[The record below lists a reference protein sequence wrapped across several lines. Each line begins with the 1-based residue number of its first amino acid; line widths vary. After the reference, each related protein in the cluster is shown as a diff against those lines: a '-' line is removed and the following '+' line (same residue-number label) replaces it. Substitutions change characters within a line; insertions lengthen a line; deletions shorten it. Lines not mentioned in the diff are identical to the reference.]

1 MYRAGAIAA
10 RFLLGAI
17 FALSAISKLSAP
29 GIFQA
34 DVTAYHLLPNL
45 LVGPFALAL
54 PWFEAIL
61 ALYLLVGLFLRPA
74 AIAAGGLLLAFSVAL
89 ASNVITGNTAHGCG
103 CLQNAGLLAS
113 LPLLSWLFGG
123 LTISL
128 FDVARDLVLTGIA
141 ALLYLG
147 DASALSLDAL
157 LFGERQA
164 SGDTPTAAPAR
175 PVRVNNRSISGGLE
189 RRR

>member
-10 RFLLGAI
+10 RFLLGVI

-34 DVTAYHLLPNL
+34 DVAAYHMLPDF

-54 PWFEAIL
+54 PWFEA
-61 ALYLLVGLFLRPA
+61 AL
-74 AIAAGGLLLAFSVAL
+74 AAGGLLLVFTVAL
-89 ASNVITGNTAHGCG
+89 ASNVITGNTAHGCE

-128 FDVARDLVLTGIA
+128 FDVARDLVLTGLA

-147 DASALSLDAL
+147 DASALSVDAL
-157 LFGERQA
+157 LFCERPA
-164 SGDTPTAAPAR
+164 SGGTPSATPAR
-175 PVRVNNRSISGGLE
+175 PVRANNRSISWGLE